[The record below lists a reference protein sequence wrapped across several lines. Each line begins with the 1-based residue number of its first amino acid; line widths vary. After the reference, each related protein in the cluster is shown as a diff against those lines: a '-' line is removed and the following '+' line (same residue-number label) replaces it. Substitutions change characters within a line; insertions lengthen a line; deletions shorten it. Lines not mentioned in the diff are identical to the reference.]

1 MKCFKFCLL
10 IIICLVITGCSSNE
24 TRSAIS
30 LKDFNNT
37 AEFNEFTVE
46 DNMKA
51 YASVDYILEASL
63 ATYDDI
69 VIEMIVY
76 IDSEHASLVQEQ
88 HIESFNLLKSTGAMV
103 EKEKGANYY
112 EYSLI
117 SNNRYMVS
125 TRVDNTLIFS
135 KVMLSDKG
143 IVVNLLVF
151 AKALLPIRI
160 ILLGRYILINAD
172 ISLQASLA
180 TAVYVADGKKY
191 MSVIF
196 AF

>member
-37 AEFNEFTVE
+37 AEFNAFTVE
-46 DNMKA
+46 NNMKA

-69 VIEMIVY
+69 TIEMIVY

-88 HIESFNLLKSTGAMV
+88 HIESFNLVKSTGAH
-103 EKEKGANYY
+103 EIRDEGQNYY
-112 EYSLI
+112 RYGLI
-117 SNNRYMVS
+117 SNGYFMISVQ
-125 TRVDNTLIFS
+125 VDNT
-135 KVMLSDKG
+135 
-143 IVVNLLVF
+143 
-151 AKALLPIRI
+151 
-160 ILLGRYILINAD
+160 
-172 ISLQASLA
+172 
-180 TAVYVADGKKY
+180 
-191 MSVIF
+191 VIF
-196 AF
+196 CKTFLDNKEMIDNIYNKLGY